1 LTAVLPNHSTD
12 HALSDS
18 RISSIKAKPHI
29 NFADLIDGNAAVTG
43 QAFTP
48 PVTIKNRTHIFSPRN
63 FYNAPDQLVPVD
75 E

>member
-1 LTAVLPNHSTD
+1 MLDLTD
-12 HALSDS
+12 Q
-18 RISSIKAKPHI
+18 K
-29 NFADLIDGNAAVTG
+29 DGNAAVTG
-43 QAFTP
+43 QAVTP